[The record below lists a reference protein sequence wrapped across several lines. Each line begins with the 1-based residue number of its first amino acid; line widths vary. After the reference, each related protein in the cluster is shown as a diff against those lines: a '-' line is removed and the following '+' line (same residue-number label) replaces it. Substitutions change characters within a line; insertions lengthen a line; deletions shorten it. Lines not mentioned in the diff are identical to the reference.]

1 MDFSLLLA
9 IEENQNFREHAGTLR
24 KLSKGSSFGTRSLDS
39 ISEKSDI
46 SPRKINEGTLT
57 KNSPFKEFNDKRH
70 MYLSSN
76 AQYIYHIAII
86 DYLQYYNLD
95 KKMEHLVK
103 TILRG
108 TKAEISAVCPTRYSK
123 RYPIL

>member
-1 MDFSLLLA
+1 
-9 IEENQNFREHAGTLR
+9 
-24 KLSKGSSFGTRSLDS
+24 
-39 ISEKSDI
+39 
-46 SPRKINEGTLT
+46 
-57 KNSPFKEFNDKRH
+57 

-108 TKAEISAVCPTRYSK
+108 RKAEISAVCPKRYSK
-123 RYPIL
+123 RYIDFMENHVFVVDRKGLSLSIEEEQQDEGETKDNLVNKK